1 MVLVDQ
7 LLSRKRCVTSG
18 VSCHEGKVDARSNA
32 LKNGQD
38 AEFIIAYGTDE
49 FEFSTYLR
57 MAHRSLSFG

>member
-1 MVLVDQ
+1 M
-7 LLSRKRCVTSG
+7 
-18 VSCHEGKVDARSNA
+18 SCHEGKVDARSNA

-38 AEFIIAYGTDE
+38 AELIIAYGTDE